1 MKKMFAISLG
11 MTKLETFMVLFSSI
25 IFIGAFTWV
34 SIKGDLR
41 KIAEELVNDNDSES

>member
-1 MKKMFAISLG
+1 MFAIALG
-11 MTKLETFMVLFSSI
+11 MTKVETFTVAISSL

-41 KIAEELVNDNDSES
+41 KIAQELIQENDKD